1 MTQGGVCGGKRHKK
15 WIATFASSLAMTG
28 VGVILRQQNTANLF
42 AVSFP
47 VVTAKH

>member
-1 MTQGGVCGGKRHKK
+1 MGV
-15 WIATFASSLAMTG
+15 WIATPEYRLAMTG
-28 VGVILRQQNTANLF
+28 EGVILRQQNTANLF